1 MWFLLHAESQW
12 SSRKP
17 RDGSKRKSEGS
28 VQTVGG
34 TSIWGTSC
42 WRTWEFWSWHRGNSR
57 WAWNYPVWTLQYAC
71 RYQICTYNLHLPAWQ
86 GNNSDDLKPCSQF
99 PNLFSAGF
107 CPSGRNENH
116 PKFGIYIF
124 HGLWRCCTVY
134 INRVCWIK
142 SLFRRKWRWQRT
154 TIGGGGR
161 EENLPVLFPAA
172 VLACP
177 LQTHQGHAQV
187 WCRSDWTEKV
197 LLCSH
202 TLLFFCSSKANADM
216 VVCKYCMKTFRN
228 KNSLGCHIW
237 RWYLIS
243 LLFYF
248 FKKLCT
254 FCFICHRFKLFKV
267 PQTRQRTDNQR
278 AGISSIKS
286 ATAIIRADWKSITF
300 SRAQFCLAFSHL
312 SDLGQ

>member
-1 MWFLLHAESQW
+1 MQSLNDH
-12 SSRKP
+12 
-17 RDGSKRKSEGS
+17 RKSPDMEANARVKVQSRQSVEHQSEALPVGEHENSEVDIGGS
-28 VQTVGG
+28 V
-34 TSIWGTSC
+34 
-42 WRTWEFWSWHRGNSR
+42 
-57 WAWNYPVWTLQYAC
+57 
-71 RYQICTYNLHLPAWQ
+71 AWQ

-124 HGLWRCCTVY
+124 HWLWRWGVAQY
-134 INRVCWIK
+134 IYIRVCWIK

-154 TIGGGGR
+154 TTGGGGR

-237 RWYLIS
+237 RFHKRGKELITKERGYQVSKVQQQSYEQTERASHFQEPSSALPS
-243 LLFYF
+243 L
-248 FKKLCT
+248 T
-254 FCFICHRFKLFKV
+254 F
-267 PQTRQRTDNQR
+267 QTSGNNGNETE
-278 AGISSIKS
+278 
-286 ATAIIRADWKSITF
+286 
-300 SRAQFCLAFSHL
+300 
-312 SDLGQ
+312 